1 METIAYSP
9 LNLFSNFQE
18 AANAAPD
25 VPIIFDQPLAAFP
38 DLGFK
43 ALTKI
48 PVNSF

>member
-18 AANAAPD
+18 AANATPD

-38 DLGFK
+38 ELGFK
-43 ALTKI
+43 STYKDTC
-48 PVNSF
+48 NSF